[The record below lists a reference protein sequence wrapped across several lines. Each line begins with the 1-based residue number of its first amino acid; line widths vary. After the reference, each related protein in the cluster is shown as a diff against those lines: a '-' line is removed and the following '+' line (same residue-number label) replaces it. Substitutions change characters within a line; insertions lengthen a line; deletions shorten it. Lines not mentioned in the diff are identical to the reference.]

1 MATYEYSEDQ
11 RNYFRGLIDDWKRQN
26 ALKTTSESVKRA
38 NLDRINQLNYM
49 INLQNNNNYWR
60 SNKNVQIQ
68 INWRRKTILQDKIAK
83 LGRENLLG
91 STLSSQ
97 VEANEHVIKQLV
109 MLMEQKE
116 WIGENVYFNP
126 IKEGLN
132 NPGFR
137 FPYAE

>member
-1 MATYEYSEDQ
+1 MYKYKLTEEE
-11 RNYFRGLIDDWKRQN
+11 RQF
-26 ALKTTSESVKRA
+26 
-38 NLDRINQLNYM
+38 
-49 INLQNNNNYWR
+49 
-60 SNKNVQIQ
+60 
-68 INWRRKTILQDKIAK
+68 LQDKIAK

-91 STLSSQ
+91 SRLSSQ

>member
-1 MATYEYSEDQ
+1 MYKYKLTEEE
-11 RNYFRGLIDDWKRQN
+11 RQF
-26 ALKTTSESVKRA
+26 
-38 NLDRINQLNYM
+38 
-49 INLQNNNNYWR
+49 
-60 SNKNVQIQ
+60 
-68 INWRRKTILQDKIAK
+68 LQDKIAK

-126 IKEGLN
+126 IKKVLTIQVSFSICRIGV
-132 NPGFR
+132 
-137 FPYAE
+137 YTACVS